1 MPLTVQQHSKSLAQ
15 PPLCEQLKV
24 RDIIDDLFVEL
35 NGSFVAGY
43 TVSGI
48 NSYYASDEERNRTK
62 LSLEALVRS
71 LPERSMRMQVRF
83 EITEGTGDLVARYN
97 REQRNP
103 SSVLQALDREQTQT
117 WAKRDFDG
125 YYLRHFLHFYF
136 AWDPRIHHQTPDL
149 ECEEE
154 DAEQQLQRLRNE
166 MYRAS
171 RREHEDLL
179 ASSKPD
185 VRCRGNA
192 AINGMKIA
200 RMSGN
205 DLFFEVKRALHPLGS
220 DSVPYRRPK
229 TRPSTKAHVARLP
242 T

>member
-83 EITEGTGDLVARYN
+83 EITEGTGDLIARYS

-103 SSVLQALDREQTQT
+103 NSVLQALDREQTDV
-117 WAKRDFDG
+117 WEKRESLWTNPPNCA
-125 YYLRHFLHFYF
+125 YHTE
-136 AWDPRIHHQTPDL
+136 TP
-149 ECEEE
+149 
-154 DAEQQLQRLRNE
+154 
-166 MYRAS
+166 
-171 RREHEDLL
+171 
-179 ASSKPD
+179 
-185 VRCRGNA
+185 
-192 AINGMKIA
+192 
-200 RMSGN
+200 
-205 DLFFEVKRALHPLGS
+205 
-220 DSVPYRRPK
+220 
-229 TRPSTKAHVARLP
+229 T
-242 T
+242 